1 MEPTPERLRRV
12 SARLFAKQ
20 GLAGTSMREIARE
33 TGITQAAIYHHYQ
46 GKEELYLDAVRTLHR
61 EKLQS
66 LSEVVELDVSPPEML
81 HQLVLRM
88 LELMDADPDFRN
100 IYHRELMEGDE
111 ERLREMADSVFI
123 DGLAVL
129 EPLMKQVAPTLD
141 PTLTL
146 MSVAGLVLHHLEV
159 RRLIVL
165 LPGDGES
172 RAQLPVL
179 AEHIT
184 ALVLTGGQAQ

>member
-46 GKEELYLDAVRTLHR
+46 GKEELYLDAVRMLHK

-66 LSEVVELDVSPPEML
+66 LSEVVELDVSPPEKL

-88 LELMDADPDFRN
+88 LELMDADADFRH
-100 IYHRELMEGDE
+100 IYYRELMEGDE

-129 EPLMKQVAPTLD
+129 EPLMKQVAPKLD

-159 RRLIVL
+159 RRLIAL
-165 LPGDGES
+165 LPGDGEG
-172 RAQLPVL
+172 RARLTVL
-179 AEHIT
+179 ADHIT
-184 ALVLTGGQAQ
+184 ALVLTGTAP